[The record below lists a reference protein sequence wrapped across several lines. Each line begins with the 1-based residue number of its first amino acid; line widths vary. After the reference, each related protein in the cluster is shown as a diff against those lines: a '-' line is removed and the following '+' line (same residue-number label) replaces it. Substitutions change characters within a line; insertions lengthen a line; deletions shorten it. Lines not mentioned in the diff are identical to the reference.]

1 VSENNRQWILK
12 RRPVGRVETDDFELR
27 SVPAPEPADGELLVR
42 NLWLSF
48 DPTQRGWLQDR
59 PSYLPPVQIGE
70 VMRAST
76 VGQVV
81 RSRHPDFE
89 PGEFVFGL
97 GGWQDL
103 FTCPGGSG
111 LIGVRK
117 VPAGVPPSWL
127 LGVLG
132 VTGATAYFGL
142 LELGRPQAGQTVVVS
157 GAAGATGSVAGQIA
171 RLRGCRV
178 VGIAGGPDKCRW
190 VTERARFDACIDY
203 KHDDV
208 GKRLGELCPNG
219 VDVYFDNV
227 GGSILEVVLDRL
239 ALRARIVLCGS
250 IASYNDVEPRP
261 GPRNLSN
268 LVVRRARMEGFIV
281 LDYLARMDEAVRE
294 LLGWVRAGEIV
305 HEEDIQHGFENI
317 PATLNRLFTGENLGK
332 QLLQLGEPVQDL
344 AG

>member
-1 VSENNRQWILK
+1 MTETNRQWVLK
-12 RRPVGRVETDDFELR
+12 RRPVGMVKPDDFELR
-27 SVPAPEPADGELLVR
+27 SGPAPQPADGELLVR

-48 DPTQRGWLQDR
+48 DPTQRGWLEDR

-81 RSRHPDFE
+81 QSRHPEFHA
-89 PGEFVFGL
+89 GELVFGL
-97 GGWQDL
+97 GGWQEL
-103 FTCPGGSG
+103 FTSPAVGFPG
-111 LIGVRK
+111 LRK

-132 VTGATAYFGL
+132 LTGVTAYFGL
-142 LELGRPQAGQTVVVS
+142 LELGQPKPGETVLVS

-178 VGIAGGPDKCRW
+178 VGIAGGAEKCRW

-208 GKRLGELCPNG
+208 GRRIGELCPKG
-219 VDVYFDNV
+219 LDIYFDNV
-227 GGSILEVVLDRL
+227 GGPILEAALDHI
-239 ALRARIVLCGS
+239 AERARIVLCGG

-261 GPRNLSN
+261 GPRNLMN

-281 LDYLARMDEAVRE
+281 LDYMGRMDEAVRE
-294 LLGWVRAGEIV
+294 LLGWVQAGGIV
-305 HEEDIQHGFENI
+305 HEEDVQRGFENI
-317 PATLNRLFTGENLGK
+317 PATLNRLFTGQNLGK
-332 QLLQLGEPVQDL
+332 QLLQLGEP
-344 AG
+344 A

>member
-1 VSENNRQWILK
+1 VTETNRQWVLK
-12 RRPVGRVETDDFELR
+12 RRPVGMVKPDDFELR
-27 SVPAPEPADGELLVR
+27 SVPAPQPADGELLVR

-48 DPTQRGWLQDR
+48 DPTQRGWLEDR
-59 PSYLPPVQIGE
+59 ASYLPPVRIGE

-81 RSRHPDFE
+81 RSRHS
-89 PGEFVFGL
+89 EFQAGDLVFGL
-97 GGWQDL
+97 GGWQEL
-103 FTCPGGSG
+103 FTAPGAGFPG
-111 LIGVRK
+111 LRK

-132 VTGATAYFGL
+132 VTGVTAYFGL
-142 LELGRPQAGQTVVVS
+142 LELGQPKSGDTVLVS

-178 VGIAGGPDKCRW
+178 IGIAGGPEKCRW

-203 KHDDV
+203 KRDDV
-208 GKRLGELCPNG
+208 GRRIGELCPKG
-219 VDVYFDNV
+219 LDVYFDNV
-227 GGSILEVVLDRL
+227 GGPILEAALDHI
-239 ALRARIVLCGS
+239 AERARIVLCGG

-261 GPRNLSN
+261 GPRNLMN

-281 LDYLARMDEAVRE
+281 LDYMGRMDEAVRE

-305 HEEDIQHGFENI
+305 HEEDVQHGFENI
-317 PATLNRLFTGENLGK
+317 PATLNRLFTGQNLGK
-332 QLLQLGEPVQDL
+332 QLLQLGEP
-344 AG
+344 A